1 MLLLSGKRLR
11 QLLDVKRDTRTVF
24 VAGVQRSGTNMLM
37 DVLERSY
44 ETDVYHERD
53 SRAFENY
60 QMRPQSVIRD
70 LYEGT
75 RASHFI
81 IKTLC
86 ELNRLNDLMRDF
98 TPSRTVWIVRNYED
112 VVNSMLVSF
121 GNQSSQVKRIAQDI
135 TSDGWLSE
143 GMSAATHTLLREH
156 VHDKIDDASACALIW
171 YFRNIHFFELGLDTN
186 PDVMLVRYED
196 LVTNPKNEFSRIFA
210 FLELK
215 YTARVSRKV
224 VASSI
229 RKRPS
234 PPIEEGVR
242 EVCEHLSS
250 CFAQACGR

>member
-1 MLLLSGKRLR
+1 ML
-11 QLLDVKRDTRTVF
+11 QLLAPKHDARTVF

-53 SRAFENY
+53 TRAFDNY
-60 QMRPQSVIRD
+60 QMRPQAVIRQ
-70 LYEGT
+70 LYEECRT
-75 RASHFI
+75 SHFI

-98 TPSRTVWIVRNYED
+98 APAKTIWIVRNYED

-121 GNQSSQVKRIAQDI
+121 KNQENQVRRIARDI
-135 TSDGWLSE
+135 TSDGWMSE
-143 GMSAATHTLLREH
+143 GMSENTHALLREH
-156 VHDKIDDASACALIW
+156 VHENIDPASASALIW
-171 YFRNIHFFELGLDTN
+171 YFRNIHFFELALDAN

-196 LVTNPKNEFSRIFA
+196 LVTSPQSEFSRIFS
-210 FLELK
+210 FLDLK

-234 PPIEEGVR
+234 PVIDSGIR
-242 EVCEHLSS
+242 AVCDNLTQR
-250 CFAQACGR
+250 FDQV